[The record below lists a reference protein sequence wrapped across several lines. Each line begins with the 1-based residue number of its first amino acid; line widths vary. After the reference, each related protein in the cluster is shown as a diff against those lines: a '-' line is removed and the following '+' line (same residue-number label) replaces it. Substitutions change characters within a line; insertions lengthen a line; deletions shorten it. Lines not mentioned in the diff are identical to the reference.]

1 MGPIVLSS
9 NCLIGPN
16 PEIIHR
22 FSQGHDIFRKKNTEQ
37 GAGVYDSNITYT
49 YVCQPL
55 LTFPTQNY
63 ASVAIG
69 KFTAKAAM
77 YMELF
82 VPHKKVVRNN
92 TYVGYY

>member
-1 MGPIVLSS
+1 MIPIS
-9 NCLIGPN
+9 
-16 PEIIHR
+16 H
-22 FSQGHDIFRKKNTEQ
+22 
-37 GAGVYDSNITYT
+37 T